1 MPSVIRSRCRSRL
14 AFLLA
19 ALVCIAAGGCSSTK
33 HLSESQALLRRTT
46 VSLGTDP
53 TFGKKSELSEA
64 LAGAIVQTPNDYLAG
79 IFPLKLYLY
88 NARYA
93 RYQRDTTNY
102 QLRSGIAQPP
112 VIYDSTAQRRA
123 AQNMR
128 GILYGYGLF
137 YGTVQ
142 DTVVVDGK
150 KASVTYRINTGPAY
164 AVDSVV
170 LDIPADTIRAIVQ
183 RSMDAT
189 LFEKG
194 SAFQMT
200 MLDLERRRI
209 SEIVRDA
216 GYYKFTPENITFRLD
231 TLNNPPLTASPN
243 ILQTALAAIRRR
255 IANEKPSI
263 DIRLSIRA
271 EGDSTTLHRFYIA
284 STTVFPDYLSSR
296 DFADSSLLE
305 MPVGDVRFR
314 YHRYWLREGV
324 MGRKVF
330 LTPGRYFSQSRYD
343 RTVTQLGE
351 LGVFQSVRVSLYD
364 DDTARADPDWH
375 PLRCVVLLT
384 PAARYD
390 FNTNF
395 EVSSG
400 STYAVGSA
408 VSVGLRN
415 RNVGH
420 GANALNLTLS
430 AGVETALPDSSAS
443 LGDLFLRSRNLGAN
457 AAVEFPKFIA
467 PVSASI
473 FKRALPRTVVS
484 AGANLLARQD
494 FFTLIN
500 YTANFSYNWRQSS
513 TRVWDFTPAFATVQR
528 LANQS
533 DSFRKLSAEVP
544 FIANS
549 YRSTFIQG
557 ENLTFTFSN
566 SDARGKFGYSYL
578 RLGVEEAGIILS
590 GVRKIVDLASE
601 SARFEYEQY
610 GKIDFDARH
619 YFTRRRSTTAVRIS
633 GGIGLPYGRSQHL
646 PYIKQYFVGGANSIR
661 GWRVRTL
668 GPGSA
673 IDTAQQTDFIDR
685 TGDIKLEANA
695 EYRFDIA
702 QFFAGAVRVA
712 GATFVDA
719 GNIWLATKEDDLSLR
734 GGEFRFSK
742 LASDIAMSSG
752 VGVRFDFGG
761 FITLRLDIGIPI
773 KVPYDRN
780 RDGAVDGFVFDEIDF
795 GNPAWRTQ
803 NLIPQI
809 GIGYPF

>member
-1 MPSVIRSRCRSRL
+1 MPVAFRSPRL
-14 AFLLA
+14 SFVAVLSAVLA
-19 ALVCIAAGGCSSTK
+19 CVLVAGCSSTK
-33 HLSESQALLRRTT
+33 HLRENQALLRRAT
-46 VSLGTDP
+46 VSLQTAPSFD
-53 TFGKKSELSEA
+53 KKSELSEA
-64 LAGAIVQTPNDYLAG
+64 LAAAIVQNPNSYTFG
-79 IFPLKLYLY
+79 ILPLKLYLY

-102 QLRSGIAQPP
+102 QLKAGIAQPP
-112 VIYDSTAQRRA
+112 VIYDSMAQRRA

-128 GILYGYGLF
+128 GLLYGYGLF
-137 YGTVQ
+137 YGSVQ
-142 DTVVVDGK
+142 DTVIIKDK
-150 KASVTYRINTGPAY
+150 KASVTYHVSTGPAY
-164 AVDSVV
+164 AVDSVM
-170 LDIPADTIRAIVQ
+170 LDIPHDTIHALVQ

-189 LFEKG
+189 LFERG

-200 MLDLERRRI
+200 TLDLERRRI
-209 SEIVRDA
+209 SEIVRNA

-231 TLNNPPLTASPN
+231 TLNNPPLAAPAN
-243 ILQTALAAIRRR
+243 VLQTALAAIRRQL
-255 IANEKPSI
+255 ANEKPSV
-263 DIRLSIRA
+263 DIRLSIRP

-284 STTVFPDYLSSR
+284 STTVFADYVSAR
-296 DFADSSLLE
+296 DLGDSSLLQKR
-305 MPVGDVRFR
+305 VGDVRLR

-324 MGRKVF
+324 LGRKIF

-351 LGVFQSVRVSLYD
+351 LGVFQSVRVFLYD
-364 DDTARADPDWH
+364 EDTVQAAPDWH

-390 FNTNF
+390 FNTNL

-400 STYAVGSA
+400 STYAIGSA

-415 RNVGH
+415 RNVGR

-430 AGVETALPDSSAS
+430 AGVESALRDSTTFP
-443 LGDLFLRSRNLGAN
+443 GGLFLRSRNLGVNTAI
-457 AAVEFPKFIA
+457 EFPKFIA
-467 PVSASI
+467 PINASI

-513 TRVWDFTPAFATVQR
+513 TRMWDFSPAFVSVQR
-528 LANQS
+528 LVNPS
-533 DSFRKLSAEVP
+533 DSFDRLSQEVP
-544 FIANS
+544 FIKNS
-549 YRSTFIQG
+549 YNDALIEG

-566 SDARGKFGYSYL
+566 SDSRKKFGYSYL
-578 RLGVEEAGIILS
+578 RLSVEEAGIILS
-590 GVRKIVDLASE
+590 GVRKVIGLAGND
-601 SARFEYEQY
+601 SAFRPEQY
-610 GKIDFDARH
+610 GKLDFDARH
-619 YFTRRRSTTAVRIS
+619 YFTRRRSTTAVRLS

-668 GPGSA
+668 GPGSL
-673 IDTAQQTDFIDR
+673 DTVINESSDFIDR

-695 EYRFDIA
+695 EYRFDLA
-702 QFFAGAVRVA
+702 QFFAGAVRIA
-712 GATFVDA
+712 GATFIDA
-719 GNIWLATKEDDLSLR
+719 GNIWLATAEDKYP

-742 LASDIAMSSG
+742 FAGDIAVSSG
-752 VGVRFDFGG
+752 VGLRFDFGG
-761 FITLRLDIGIPI
+761 FITLRLDVGIPVR
-773 KVPYDRN
+773 VPYDRN
-780 RDGAVDGFVFDEIDF
+780 RDGAVDGWVFDEIDF
-795 GNPAWRTQ
+795 GHPTWRTQ